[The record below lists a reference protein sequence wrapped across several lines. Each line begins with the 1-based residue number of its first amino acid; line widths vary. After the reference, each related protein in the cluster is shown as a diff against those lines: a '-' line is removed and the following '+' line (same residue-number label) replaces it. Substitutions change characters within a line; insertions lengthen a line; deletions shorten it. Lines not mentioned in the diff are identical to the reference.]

1 VTFHH
6 AYNFVPAYR
15 LDGNHFGDGRPA
27 GHDTLLDPE
36 RETAYFHGHL
46 DVEMT
51 VVTALL
57 CAETRARDPD
67 GHRHLQLRSRSG
79 HPGGPA
85 APEDIEIPVTAVK
98 GMLRS
103 AFEAVTASRFGVF
116 GDHQHPGS
124 YRPPPHEGMRL
135 VPARIIEAGGELA
148 ADLMLGNHAHVA
160 AGAPDP
166 RYAASLPDPADE
178 HQAPYLFTPG
188 GLDRLRA
195 VPHGARV
202 TARMQLIQHFG
213 RGTYRYWLVT
223 HLDGQ
228 RCVRR
233 SPDGRHRWTGTELEA
248 DGFVCRTNSVPGEPT
263 VAGKHD
269 ERLFFARHPVPPLP
283 ISPAARESYRKVVA
297 SYLEQRQ
304 HAAHPARPSRVVTA
318 SQSGGLRPGDL
329 VYATIESGRILAL
342 QPTVIGRRQYQLGP
356 ASLLDEGLRPATTLD
371 QFSPADRVFG
381 APGYRGHLTISPVE
395 PAGVYLGTGP
405 RLLAELAA
413 PKPASARFY
422 VSSDNRGTPLPADPP
437 PMRSELYGPRQGLRG
452 RKVYPHH
459 RSEEK
464 QAGLPPQALSRQR
477 TPRNVTV
484 HSWVAPGSS
493 FRFRIDFTN
502 LTAFQLGALAWLLTP
517 AELAYPDNRDAA
529 VEGYHRLG
537 YGKPLGLG
545 SVRLALDHGTSRL
558 VTTGL
563 LREAYRSLTGVRG
576 TVGIPL
582 PDGLPESFTARLVAQ
597 VGVENIQQIPFVA
610 ALRRAAS
617 GYPDGARVGYPS
629 APRAGS
635 AGPVVS
641 WFTTNERVR
650 ADGAR
655 IRPGHGRTLP
665 PLWDGSPAPLPEY

>member
-1 VTFHH
+1 MTFHH

-15 LDGNHFGDGRPA
+15 LDGAHFGDGRPV
-27 GHDTLLDPE
+27 GHHALLDPE
-36 RETAYFHGHL
+36 REAAYFHGHL
-46 DVEMT
+46 DIDMT

-57 CAETRARDPD
+57 CAETRGRDPD

-79 HPGGPA
+79 HSEGPT

-98 GMLRS
+98 GLLRS
-103 AFEAVTASRFGVF
+103 AFEALTASRFGVF
-116 GDHQHPGS
+116 GAHQRPES
-124 YRPPPHEGMRL
+124 YRPAPHEAMGL
-135 VPARIIEAGGELA
+135 VPVRVIELDGRLA
-148 ADLMLGNHAHVA
+148 AHLMLGSHDHVA
-160 AGAPDP
+160 AGVPDP

-202 TARMQLIQHFG
+202 SARLHLIQHAG
-213 RGTYRYWLVT
+213 RGAYRYWLVT
-223 HLDGQ
+223 HLGGQ
-228 RCVRR
+228 RCVRG
-233 SPDGRHRWTGTELEA
+233 SSDSRHRWTGIELEV
-248 DGFVCRTNSVPGEPT
+248 DGFVCRTNSVPGEPII
-263 VAGKHD
+263 ADKHD
-269 ERLFFARHPVPPLP
+269 ERIFFVQHPVPAQP
-283 ISPAARESYRKVVA
+283 ISAAARASYLHVVA
-297 SYLEQRQ
+297 SYLEQRK
-304 HAAHPARPSRVVTA
+304 HSTHPARPSRAVA
-318 SQSGGLRPGDL
+318 AGEPADLRPGDL
-329 VYATIESGRILAL
+329 AYATIESGRIVAL
-342 QPTVIGRRQYQLGP
+342 QPVIIGRRLYQLGP
-356 ASLLDEGLRPATTLD
+356 ANLLGDGLRPAATLD
-371 QFSPADRVFG
+371 EFSPADRVFG

-395 PAGVYLGTGP
+395 PVRARLGTGP

-422 VSSDNRGTPLPADPP
+422 VSSDDQGTPLPVDPP
-437 PMRSELYGPRQGLRG
+437 PIRSELYRSRQGLRG

-459 RSEEK
+459 RSDENQPE
-464 QAGLPPQALSRQR
+464 LPPQARSQRR

-517 AELAYPDNRDAA
+517 AELAYPDARGALE
-529 VEGYHRLG
+529 EGYHRLG

-545 SVRLALDHGTSRL
+545 SIRLALNRDTSRL
-558 VTTGL
+558 VTTDL

-582 PDGLPESFTARLVAQ
+582 PEGLVESFTTRLAAQ
-597 VGVENIQQIPFVA
+597 LDVNDIQQVPFVA

-617 GYPDGARVGYPS
+617 GYPDHARVGYPS

-641 WFTTNERVR
+641 WFTANERIR
-650 ADGAR
+650 ADGER
-655 IRPGHGRTLP
+655 IRPRHGRTLP
-665 PLWDGSPAPLPEY
+665 PLWDAGPAALPEY